1 MNIQT
6 VADNLRNT
14 ITTKEQML
22 TEFESITLRRGANL
36 EAVFATKEILKINIA
51 ELKRI
56 LEDLESCIEKD
67 VKTKGWVCPRCGVDR
82 TKTVCPHGYTA
93 TVEGK
98 CPMIAVAQ

>member
-6 VADNLRNT
+6 VSDSLRDT
-14 ITTKEQML
+14 IAGKEQML
-22 TEFESITLRRGANL
+22 AEFESTTLRAGANL

-51 ELKRI
+51 ELKRV
-56 LEDLESCIEKD
+56 LEDLESCIEKN

-82 TKTVCPHGYTA
+82 TKTVCPHGYMA
-93 TVEGK
+93 TIEGK